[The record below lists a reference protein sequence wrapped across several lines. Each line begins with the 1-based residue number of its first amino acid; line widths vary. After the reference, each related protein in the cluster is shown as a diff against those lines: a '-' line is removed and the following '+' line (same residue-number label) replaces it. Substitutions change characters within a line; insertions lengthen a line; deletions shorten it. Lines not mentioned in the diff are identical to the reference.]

1 MAGSPMRWLRRFRLV
16 PRTAF
21 WRTTIV
27 ILLVI
32 STSQFL
38 SFLFFLD
45 NQYLPS
51 VRAYAQF
58 TVLQAN
64 NHFHPQRE
72 YGTERTRDALQRAT
86 GIDARIPQ
94 PGELPQHASYP
105 FLDYVVEAYAQEVA
119 NGLHEPVEVRLE
131 FRKSPVV
138 WVHAPSF
145 GDTWLIVPWKFLR
158 QYDRFVIIGYTIV
171 FPVLAL
177 LAAFFISS
185 QLNRH
190 LRRLSQ
196 AAQRVGRGETMPQ
209 LDETRAPFEFRQVNH
224 VFNRMASDLER
235 SRKDRELLLAGVS
248 HDLRT
253 PLTRIRLSAEF
264 LDDPE
269 LRDGIIGDIADMDAI
284 LEQFIS
290 YIRDGRDEPV
300 ESGDLNELVQQVA
313 SHHDQARIEVDLEE
327 LPRFAFKR
335 LAMKRLV
342 DNLVTNAFRY
352 AKEGKVTIATRA
364 LRDEIVVSV
373 ADRGPG
379 IPESEMAEVLE
390 PFMRGDKARTTQG
403 SGLGLAIVRRI
414 AQMHGGTVKLANRDG
429 GGLQVSVHLPLARL
443 TRMRLT
449 AGEPRV
455 PPANRE

>member
-1 MAGSPMRWLRRFRLV
+1 MPAASPSWLRRLRLR

-51 VRAYAQF
+51 VRVYAQF
-58 TVLQAN
+58 TVLEAN
-64 NHFHPQRE
+64 NHFHGASQP
-72 YGTERTRDALQRAT
+72 TSKRTRAALQRAT
-86 GIDARIPQ
+86 GIEARIPRK
-94 PGELPQHASYP
+94 GELPQHASFP
-105 FLDYVVEAYAQEVA
+105 FLDYVVKSYAQEVA

-145 GDTWLIVPWKFLR
+145 GKTWLIVPWKFLR
-158 QYDRFVIIGYTIV
+158 QYDRYVIIAYMIV
-171 FPVLAL
+171 NPILSL

-190 LRRLSQ
+190 LRRLSI
-196 AAQRVGRGETMPQ
+196 AAQRVGRGEGMPD
-209 LDETRAPFEFRQVNH
+209 LDETRAPLEFRQVNT
-224 VFNRMASDLER
+224 VFNRMASDLDR

-269 LRDGIIGDIADMDAI
+269 LRDGIIADIADMYAI

-290 YIRDGRDEPV
+290 YIREGRDEPV
-300 ESGDLNELVQQVA
+300 AAGDLNEIARRVA
-313 SHHDQARIEVDLEE
+313 SHHDPARIELDLEE
-327 LPRFAFKR
+327 LPHFAFKQ
-335 LAMKRLV
+335 LAMKRLI

-352 AKEGKVTIATRA
+352 TKEGAVTISTRA
-364 LRDEIVVSV
+364 PERDQIVISV

-379 IPESEMAEVLE
+379 IPEAEMADVLE
-390 PFMRGDKARTTQG
+390 PFARGDKARTTQG
-403 SGLGLAIVRRI
+403 SGLGLAIVQRI
-414 AQMHGGTVKLANRDG
+414 AQMHGGTVKLANREG
-429 GGLQVSVHLPLARL
+429 GGLEVSVHLPVVRINRL
-443 TRMRLT
+443 
-449 AGEPRV
+449 
-455 PPANRE
+455 PAVVSG